1 MENRLLRAKNYM
13 TTRIE
18 EHLDNEAAKP
28 SQATKRKSRRRVAW
42 AALLILV
49 LTVLSA
55 VLIPVVLI
63 MPFRSQSQ
71 RGLAVAFGL
80 RQWSP
85 ALTLVAAMTAL
96 ALVVWLWSNS
106 RWWRKAVLVV
116 AMIPIFSSA
125 WFARQNHFEWMF
137 NPLSNPAYAKTSEAN
152 FVSDSD
158 MLLAVEHQGEAVA
171 YPIRL
176 MAYHHLVQDTVG
188 GTPIVATY

>member
-1 MENRLLRAKNYM
+1 MHNTAIEPSHQTKLKN
-13 TTRIE
+13 
-18 EHLDNEAAKP
+18 
-28 SQATKRKSRRRVAW
+28 RRRFAW
-42 AALLILV
+42 AVLTILV

-55 VLIPVVLI
+55 VIIPVGLI

-71 RGLAVAFGL
+71 RGLALAFGL
-80 RQWSP
+80 RRWSP
-85 ALTLVAAMTAL
+85 SLTLVAAVIAI

-116 AMIPIFSSA
+116 ALIPIFSAA

-137 NPLSNPAYAKTSEAN
+137 NPLPNPAYAKITEAN
-152 FVSDSD
+152 FVGDSD
-158 MLLAVEHQGEAVA
+158 MLLAVENRGEAVA

-176 MAYHHLVQDTVG
+176 VAYHHLVQDTVG

>member
-1 MENRLLRAKNYM
+1 MHNTAIEPSHQTKLKN
-13 TTRIE
+13 
-18 EHLDNEAAKP
+18 
-28 SQATKRKSRRRVAW
+28 RRRFAW
-42 AALLILV
+42 AVLTILV

-55 VLIPVVLI
+55 VIIPVGLI

-71 RGLAVAFGL
+71 RGLALAFGL
-80 RQWSP
+80 RRWSP
-85 ALTLVAAMTAL
+85 SLTLVAAVIAI

-116 AMIPIFSSA
+116 ALIPIFSAA

-137 NPLSNPAYAKTSEAN
+137 NPLPNPAYAKITEAN
-152 FVSDSD
+152 FVGDSD
-158 MLLAVEHQGEAVA
+158 MLLAVENRGEAVA